1 MIRSIKTYTL
11 LAMITLFVLVL
22 GACGG
27 DQPPTPTATAVPP
40 MAEATA
46 TPVPPVEAPATEI
59 PATEAEAPTEAVATE
74 AAAEEAAAEEAAAA
88 EATEAAAEE
97 AAAAE
102 ATEAAAE
109 EAATEEAAAATPA
122 ATEEAAAAEATEAA
136 TEEAVTEEAAAATPA
151 ADASAG
157 GITVQSARRVT
168 NVVNERE
175 APFAAISPDGSQIAW
190 FNQTGRR
197 ADRTGVICLFTFANA
212 DKICHD
218 MPTGAFRDWP
228 YQLQWSPDS
237 TMIAF
242 TENPVQLGNDSDIW
256 IFTAADG
263 EFQNLT
269 DDGVTGSWRSNADA
283 LIDYL
288 PSWNAADGSIVFWR
302 VKMLEF
308 PNFEIALYKVT
319 PGSEAELVR
328 DLTEA
333 LPQQLPIFQQES
345 FYLDGFSAVSPDGT
359 KLAAIVNDVTG
370 FGAQPNLWVIDLA
383 DDTVAPTQVMSFA
396 DYQSAIP
403 GWPGVPAAPVGLSW
417 TADSTGL
424 VTVGFSNLG
433 NSTPFM
439 VFFYVDPA
447 AGSFTPVVDFSGI
460 EDSSAYFANAPGSDL
475 PWRAFSPW
483 TGSLSPSGAKLL
495 MLNDLTG
502 RMGLF
507 TSPLPPTG
515 ELPPVATAAN
525 ESTASTVT
533 RSSRAANG
541 MMLMYGLLLTISE
554 E

>member
-1 MIRSIKTYTL
+1 
-11 LAMITLFVLVL
+11 
-22 GACGG
+22 
-27 DQPPTPTATAVPP
+27 
-40 MAEATA
+40 
-46 TPVPPVEAPATEI
+46 
-59 PATEAEAPTEAVATE
+59 
-74 AAAEEAAAEEAAAA
+74 
-88 EATEAAAEE
+88 
-97 AAAAE
+97 
-102 ATEAAAE
+102 
-109 EAATEEAAAATPA
+109 
-122 ATEEAAAAEATEAA
+122 
-136 TEEAVTEEAAAATPA
+136 
-151 ADASAG
+151 
-157 GITVQSARRVT
+157 
-168 NVVNERE
+168 
-175 APFAAISPDGSQIAW
+175 
-190 FNQTGRR
+190 
-197 ADRTGVICLFTFANA
+197 
-212 DKICHD
+212 
-218 MPTGAFRDWP
+218 
-228 YQLQWSPDS
+228 
-237 TMIAF
+237 
-242 TENPVQLGNDSDIW
+242 
-256 IFTAADG
+256 
-263 EFQNLT
+263 
-269 DDGVTGSWRSNADA
+269 
-283 LIDYL
+283 
-288 PSWNAADGSIVFWR
+288 
-302 VKMLEF
+302 
-308 PNFEIALYKVT
+308 
-319 PGSEAELVR
+319 
-328 DLTEA
+328 
-333 LPQQLPIFQQES
+333 
-345 FYLDGFSAVSPDGT
+345 
-359 KLAAIVNDVTG
+359 VNDVTG